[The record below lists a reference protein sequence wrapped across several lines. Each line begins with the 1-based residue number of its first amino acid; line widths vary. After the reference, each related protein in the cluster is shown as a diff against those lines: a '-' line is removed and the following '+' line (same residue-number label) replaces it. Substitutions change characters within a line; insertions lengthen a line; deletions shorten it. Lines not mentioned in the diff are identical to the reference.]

1 MQTLPIFTLCTAEER
16 ARNFESYWQFSQQHA
31 GKLFE
36 EEKDLANKRAKLE
49 YFQSNPVRSRHPL
62 KNPELFYRNCK
73 KWQDR
78 LEEADELTLMLT
90 CIYKFAR
97 HEWVGIVGAWDA
109 TPPMEKCHSVED
121 KISRVHLAEE
131 FSHIRLFH
139 EMLRTFHL
147 VQVDWI
153 APGPVMRAIYRTF
166 PKLPGFLM
174 DSPAFVTELMGM
186 VFYLHLDRLFDKL
199 LAESEPEA
207 CARLHELLHEIMV
220 DELAHVGQRRNFIG
234 PVGIR
239 AARAMIAPLFKVF
252 FADIPES
259 RHLFD
264 IDQMIEEAR
273 NFDYSKVPEDK
284 IRQSWIP
291 SYCVAESG

>member
-1 MQTLPIFTLCTAEER
+1 MQTLPIFTLCSAEER
-16 ARNFESYWQFSQQHA
+16 AKNFESYWVFSQRHA
-31 GKLFE
+31 GELYE
-36 EEKDLANKRAKLE
+36 AEQDLANKRTKLE
-49 YFQSNPVRSRHPL
+49 AFRSQPVRARKPL
-62 KNPELFYRNCK
+62 SDPGLFYRNYV
-73 KWQDR
+73 KWQDN
-78 LEEADELTLMLT
+78 LEGVDQLTLMLT

-147 VQVDWI
+147 DEVEWVS
-153 APGPVMRAIYRTF
+153 PGLMMQAVYRTF
-166 PKLPGFLM
+166 PRLPGFLM
-174 DSPAFVTELMGM
+174 DTPAFVTELMGM
-186 VFYLHLDRLFDKL
+186 VFYLHLDRLFDEL
-199 LAESEPEA
+199 LAETEPEA
-207 CARLHELLHEIMV
+207 CARLHELLNEIMV

-239 AARAMIAPLFKVF
+239 IARAMIAPLFKAF

-259 RHLFD
+259 KRLFN
-264 IDQMIEEAR
+264 IEQMIEEAQK
-273 NFDYSKVPEDK
+273 FDYSMVPEDK
-284 IRQSWIP
+284 IRQSWVP
-291 SYCVAESG
+291 SYCIAESG